1 MQTTAFIGDL
11 HGQYQELRDVVERLP
26 EHVSRLVFLGDYV
39 NRGESSKT
47 VVDYLI
53 NLKAS
58 ARYEIIFLEGNHDK
72 IFRQILNS
80 DEYLNEFF
88 LMGGASTVRSYLDP
102 PYENVIQRFRVKV
115 PRSHRDFFN
124 SLQILWK
131 GDGVTAV
138 HQWSSE
144 ISIGSD
150 FLVSG
155 HSVTPTGEPLVSNV
169 AAQIDTGLG
178 VVENRNLTCFLWPSK
193 EWYQSDLKRLHHDLF
208 VQPK

>member
-124 SLQILWK
+124 SLQIL
-131 GDGVTAV
+131 
-138 HQWSSE
+138 
-144 ISIGSD
+144 SIGSD